1 MFVQNQVK
9 TSSTVLPFEARE
21 IIVLRYLNDL
31 VGYIQ
36 MVRPLDKSKVP
47 GLEKSFQIAKQKF
60 YLYLLI
66 YKAKS
71 GLVRIKIH
79 PRFRFPGKKFI

>member
-21 IIVLRYLNDL
+21 IIILRYLNNL

-36 MVRPLDKSKVP
+36 MVRPLDKSKVL
-47 GLEKSFQIAKQKF
+47 GLEKNFQLAKQNF
-60 YLYLLI
+60 NL
-66 YKAKS
+66 
-71 GLVRIKIH
+71 
-79 PRFRFPGKKFI
+79 

>member
-21 IIVLRYLNDL
+21 IIVLRYLNNL

-36 MVRPLDKSKVP
+36 MVRPLDKSKVL
-47 GLEKSFQIAKQKF
+47 GLEKSFQLAKQNC
-60 YLYLLI
+60 YL
-66 YKAKS
+66 
-71 GLVRIKIH
+71 
-79 PRFRFPGKKFI
+79 